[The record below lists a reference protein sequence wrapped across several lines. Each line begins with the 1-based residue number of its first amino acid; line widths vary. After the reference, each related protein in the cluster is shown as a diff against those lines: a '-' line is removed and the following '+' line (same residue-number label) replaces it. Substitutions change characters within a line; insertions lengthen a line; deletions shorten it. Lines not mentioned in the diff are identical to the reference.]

1 MSKKSKQQTNAGTR
15 SEAPAST
22 RIIDRFES
30 LGNHGVWVV
39 LSIAALML
47 TYIYWDFI
55 TGAKVLLFKDIGS
68 DSINI
73 FYPIYVQWTKLWSAY
88 STSSGFSLETV
99 MGQATSFNVWDPFSW
114 LIAAGGTESITKNLA
129 FGEMLK
135 AVVSSVLGYFFF
147 RFQKLTNL
155 SSTIGA
161 LCLGFSGYIAL
172 GASGWY
178 VHSMEVVSVA
188 FALWA
193 VEYSLAKKP
202 LYIVVFPAAIFYL
215 AKISGFFTIYLAAAL
230 FVYIVVRLA
239 TEWDG
244 RKSMPAGAIQLG
256 LLFLGLALSYDVFAS
271 TLSMVN
277 SSGRAESIKAA
288 GAVSSYGTKMDVSM
302 FETAPRA
309 EYSNILLRAYSNNL
323 MGTGNGFRGMMN
335 YLEAPL
341 LYYGLA
347 MLLFLPF
354 FFVGQDKRT
363 RIAYGVLL
371 GAVLMLLI
379 FPWFRFAFW
388 GFRLD
393 YFREYTMLI
402 GAVLLILAMRGLNTF
417 VAAPGKTH
425 TWLAP
430 VATLVAIVLPF
441 TLAKPATLIDPSQKT
456 SLVLLLLG
464 LGGVATAYAV
474 TRRKDL
480 LLGLVVLASI
490 DLSYNAYTTINKRD
504 LLTTQEIDQGMLY
517 GGSSLKAINWIK
529 SQNTAAL
536 YRIAKFTPSGPTM
549 HSSLNDAMV
558 QGFNGVV
565 GYSSFHNKYYLR
577 FMEKLECR
585 DVKNPSDAKW
595 VYKVITRPYLASMLG
610 VKYFLVN
617 DRPMGFDEQLFPA
630 VKQIDNI
637 YIHEAKTALPLL
649 VAYDSYITED
659 EFATQQ
665 NGRPDYMLFK
675 AAVLGSAD
683 VASVGSAAHYNLST
697 DTVRNVRSADF
708 AIAAAERTSMMQVS
722 TKPTKN
728 GLDATID
735 LKRDGIVVIQIPFD
749 ENLTVTVD
757 GKPAKTFV
765 ANLGFVGIKESA
777 GRHNVSIAHTQ

>member
-1 MSKKSKQQTNAGTR
+1 
-15 SEAPAST
+15 
-22 RIIDRFES
+22 
-30 LGNHGVWVV
+30 V
-39 LSIAALML
+39 
-47 TYIYWDFI
+47 
-55 TGAKVLLFKDIGS
+55 
-68 DSINI
+68 NI
-73 FYPIYVQWTKLWSAY
+73 FYAQWVQWTKLWETYRA
-88 STSSGFSLETV
+88 TSGYSLETA
-99 MGQATSFNVWDPFSW
+99 MGQSIGFNVWSPFNWIIST
-114 LIAAGGTESITKNLA
+114 GGTANIASNIATTEI
-129 FGEMLK
+129 LK
-135 AVVSSVLGYFFF
+135 ALITAPLGYFFF
-147 RFQKLTNL
+147 RYQQFTNIT
-155 SSTIGA
+155 STVGA
-161 LCLGFSGYIAL
+161 LCLSFAGFISL

-178 VHSMEVVSVA
+178 VHSTEALAIVLT
-188 FALWA
+188 LWA
-193 VEYSLAKKP
+193 AEYAISKRVF
-202 LYIVVFPAAIFYL
+202 YFIVFPASLYYVGVVTGYL
-215 AKISGFFTIYLAAAL
+215 LIYLGAAL
-230 FVYIVVRLA
+230 IVYFVIRTITERHGRDMATALA
-239 TEWDG
+239 L
-244 RKSMPAGAIQLG
+244 RLG
-256 LLFLGLALSYDVFAS
+256 LLLVSLAASYQVFSS
-271 TLSMVN
+271 TFAMATT
-277 SSGRAESIKAA
+277 SGRAESIKSASTA
-288 GAVSSYGTKMDVSM
+288 SAYGTDMTVSM
-302 FETAPRA
+302 FDTAPRA

-354 FFVGQDKRT
+354 FFVGQDKRM

-371 GAVLMLLI
+371 GAVVMLLI

-388 GFRLD
+388 GFKLD

-417 VAAPGKTH
+417 VTAPGKTH

-441 TLAKPATLIDPSQKT
+441 ALAKPATLIDPSQKT
-456 SLVLLLLG
+456 SLILLLLG

-480 LLGLVVLASI
+480 LLGLVVLTSI

-504 LLTTQEIDQGMLY
+504 LLTTREIDQGMLY

-529 SQNTAAL
+529 SQNTADL

-549 HSSLNDAMV
+549 HTSLNDAMV
-558 QGFNGVV
+558 QGFNGIV

-577 FMEKLECR
+577 FMEKLGCR
-585 DVKNPSDAKW
+585 DAKNPSDAKW

-617 DRPMGFDEQLFPA
+617 DRTMGFDEQLFPA

-649 VAYDSYITED
+649 IAYDSYITED

-683 VASVGSAAHYNLST
+683 IANVGSATHYNLST

-708 AIAAAERTSMMQVS
+708 ALAASERTSLMQVS
-722 TKPTKN
+722 TKATKN

-735 LKRDGIVVIQIPFD
+735 LKRDGIVVIQIPYD

-765 ANLGFVGIKESA
+765 ANLGFVGVTLKN
-777 GRHNVSIAHTQ
+777 GRHSIVVKLLGV